1 MKKIIAAGIAAM
13 LATASMIGTS
23 NSQISTKANDSF
35 AEVENHV
42 ALEGLSEGATTA
54 IMGTL
59 TNEGAEVRKKLGIQP
74 LDVLTFESDI
84 AVEYANG
91 KTVGV
96 DPTDLVYVIGIDDEN
111 FKYQV
116 YIPRLCS
123 WGSGTVMYL
132 WYANAK
138 YAQVVDDQEG
148 YLVGDL
154 CRDQQIDVF
163 DLAMLKRFILRD
175 SWDGYVEYTM
185 CDVNSDDDVNVLD
198 IVCLQ
203 RRILGLPDEAAE

>member
-84 AVEYANG
+84 AVEYTNG

-96 DPTDLVYVIGIDDEN
+96 DPTDLVYVIR
-111 FKYQV
+111 
-116 YIPRLCS
+116 PSARRLSPSPSTTC
-123 WGSGTVMYL
+123 TAVP
-132 WYANAK
+132 ATA
-138 YAQVVDDQEG
+138 
-148 YLVGDL
+148 
-154 CRDQQIDVF
+154 
-163 DLAMLKRFILRD
+163 
-175 SWDGYVEYTM
+175 
-185 CDVNSDDDVNVLD
+185 
-198 IVCLQ
+198 
-203 RRILGLPDEAAE
+203 